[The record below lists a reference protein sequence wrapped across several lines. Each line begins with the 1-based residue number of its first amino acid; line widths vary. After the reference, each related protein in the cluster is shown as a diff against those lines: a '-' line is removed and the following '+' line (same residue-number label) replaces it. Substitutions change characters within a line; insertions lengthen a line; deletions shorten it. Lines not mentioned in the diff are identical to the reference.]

1 MFSLRR
7 WAVRALD
14 VAAIVIVAAVIVRF
28 AVLPRLPSAAM
39 IAPSL
44 TLATLDGRP
53 FVVAAHRR
61 QLVFVDFWATWCDPC
76 RDSIPLVQRFRRAH
90 PGVEVISVDVGE
102 PPVLVKPFVARFGMR
117 DVALDP
123 DETAA
128 HAFGVTGFPT
138 LVAIDPHAR
147 VHVVG
152 VGYDPQ
158 IERAMDAALS
168 RYATVR

>member
-1 MFSLRR
+1 MRSLSFT
-7 WAVRALD
+7 VI
-14 VAAIVIVAAVIVRF
+14 AAIVIVAAVIVRF
-28 AVLPRLPSAAM
+28 AVLPRLPGAAM

-44 TLATLDGRP
+44 TLASLDGPP

-128 HAFGVTGFPT
+128 HAFGVTGFPPET
-138 LVAIDPHAR
+138 FTGTAHAADAVAAQADAES
-147 VHVVG
+147 VG
-152 VGYDPQ
+152 
-158 IERAMDAALS
+158 
-168 RYATVR
+168 